1 MQDFFA
7 GLAVGVIILQ
17 TAIFAP
23 TIFTTIEMAPAGKL
37 LRALFP
43 KFFRLLIVI
52 GIATIISLI
61 FSDHGSVL
69 QYIFAGL
76 TIIFPLIC
84 AVLVPITN
92 KATDAGDKATFKR
105 LHTISVVLT
114 MIVLLANIA
123 LPLV

>member
-43 KFFRLLIVI
+43 KFFRLLVVI

-61 FSDHGSVL
+61 FSAHSSVAQFIL
-69 QYIFAGL
+69 AGL
-76 TIIFPLIC
+76 TIIFPLVC
-84 AVLVPITN
+84 AALVPITN

>member
-61 FSDHGSVL
+61 FSEDGNVL

-92 KATDAGDKATFKR
+92 KATDAGDKTTFKR